1 MSDIIIRKACLE
13 DAADILA
20 IYAPYVENT
29 AISFEYEAPSLE
41 EFRHR
46 MRHHMEKY
54 PYLVAEQ
61 NGKLLGYAY
70 AAAFHPRKAFQWLAE
85 TSIYLAP
92 QAQGLGLGRRLYE
105 ALEKALRDMHI
116 IDMYAIVAS
125 PSQEDEYLTH
135 HSEQFHLHLGFETV
149 ARLDNCGYK
158 FGHWYH
164 VLWMKKTLNE
174 RSHSPSDILPF
185 PSH

>member
-46 MRHHMEKY
+46 MKHHMEKY

-105 ALEKALRDMHI
+105 ALE
-116 IDMYAIVAS
+116 
-125 PSQEDEYLTH
+125 
-135 HSEQFHLHLGFETV
+135 
-149 ARLDNCGYK
+149 
-158 FGHWYH
+158 
-164 VLWMKKTLNE
+164 
-174 RSHSPSDILPF
+174 
-185 PSH
+185 

>member
-1 MSDIIIRKACLE
+1 MPDFIIRQATLE

-29 AISFEYEAPSLE
+29 AISFEYEVPSLE
-41 EFRHR
+41 AFRER
-46 MRHHMEKY
+46 MAHYMEKY

-61 NGKLLGYAY
+61 DGKLLGYAY

-85 TSIYLAP
+85 VSIYLSP
-92 QAQGLGLGRRLYE
+92 QAQGRGIGRRLYE
-105 ALEKALRDMHI
+105 DLEQALRAMNI
-116 IDMYAIVAS
+116 IDMYALVAS

-135 HSEQFHLHLGFETV
+135 RSEQFHQHLGFEKV
-149 ARLDNCGYK
+149 AQLENCGYK
-158 FGHWYH
+158 FGRWYH

-174 RSHSPSDILPF
+174 RSHSPSDILPC
-185 PSH
+185 PSR